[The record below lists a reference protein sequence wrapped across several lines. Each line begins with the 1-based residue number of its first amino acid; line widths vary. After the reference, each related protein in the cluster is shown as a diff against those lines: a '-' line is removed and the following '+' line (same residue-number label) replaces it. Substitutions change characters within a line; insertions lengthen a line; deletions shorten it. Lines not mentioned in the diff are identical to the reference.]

1 MEEQSRAVL
10 LIDAAYLLKGWKSL
24 KGEMDYNKLVN
35 VLGEILQL
43 PKNLDGT
50 YFWERH
56 YFNSVPDPP
65 RIEQNSF
72 HAFLKRV
79 PPDGP
84 KVQ

>member
-56 YFNSVPDPP
+56 YFNVFLTP
-65 RIEQNSF
+65 RESSRIPF
-72 HAFLKRV
+72 TRF
-79 PPDGP
+79 
-84 KVQ
+84 